1 MVIKR
6 DKKFGSVKPDDALF
20 DGTAAF
26 SFCTGTFWHDNHGWK
41 WDSLLTCC
49 CCVYMN
55 TTLLEP
61 SAAKLHRFKLYRSH
75 HFLLLINGLS
85 VIYL

>member
-26 SFCTGTFWHDNHGWK
+26 SFCTGTFWHDNHG
-41 WDSLLTCC
+41 
-49 CCVYMN
+49 
-55 TTLLEP
+55 
-61 SAAKLHRFKLYRSH
+61 
-75 HFLLLINGLS
+75 
-85 VIYL
+85 